1 LYWYRTPP
9 DVKVGREPFDPAV
22 RAALE
27 ANNPGVRFDWRQ
39 ILETPIPSADAEK
52 WRERRRAER
61 SERAAR
67 QSLDQDEEAT
77 AAAAVAEAPKHVIE
91 AATAGPDIVAS
102 VNTSAPEPIAETPPP
117 ITAQPATALN
127 RSAEAPSA
135 LSRRKRRRRRGGRG
149 RTNPGATPGTVDAPA
164 DASSP
169 PDTSTPDAAGDEHAT
184 DTDE

>member
-67 QSLDQDEEAT
+67 QALDQEDDNT
-77 AAAAVAEAPKHVIE
+77 AAAPAAPEAPKHVIE
-91 AATAGPDIVAS
+91 AATAGPEIVAS
-102 VNTSAPEPIAETPPP
+102 VDTSAPPP
-117 ITAQPATALN
+117 ILEVPAVAAE
-127 RSAEAPSA
+127 SAAAAPPAEAPSG
-135 LSRRKRRRRRGGRG
+135 LSRRKRRRRRGRG
-149 RTNPGATPGTVDAPA
+149 RETTRAADAGTPAAAATPEIAADTAP
-164 DASSP
+164 
-169 PDTSTPDAAGDEHAT
+169 GDEHAT
-184 DTDE
+184 DSDE

>member
-1 LYWYRTPP
+1 
-9 DVKVGREPFDPAV
+9 VKVGREPFDPAV

-67 QSLDQDEEAT
+67 QALDQEDD
-77 AAAAVAEAPKHVIE
+77 AAAGVAAVEAPKHVIE
-91 AATAGPDIVAS
+91 AATAVSAIVAS
-102 VNTSAPEPIAETPPP
+102 VETSPQPIDDAAAVEPQ
-117 ITAQPATALN
+117 TARTALP
-127 RSAEAPSA
+127 AEAPSG

-149 RTNPGATPGTVDAPA
+149 RDGTTVAAAAPTTDGPAPA
-164 DASSP
+164 E
-169 PDTSTPDAAGDEHAT
+169 TSTPGAAGDEHAT